1 MLPIESHRVL
11 GRVAYIVRLPDGEVD
26 AVLNY
31 GGFLG
36 FATHPIVVPTDA
48 IALLGADLVML
59 GYTPG
64 QLDQLPTFS
73 SFGSTP
79 VPPDDVIKMA
89 LTGPSH

>member
-1 MLPIESHRVL
+1 MLPLESHRVL
-11 GRVAYIVRLPDGEVD
+11 GRVAGIVRLPDGEVD
-26 AVLNY
+26 VVLDY
-31 GGFLG
+31 GGLLG
-36 FATHPIVVPTDA
+36 FATHPVAVPTDA

-73 SFGSTP
+73 SVGSTP
-79 VPPDDVIKMA
+79 VPPDDVIRMA